1 MFNRKIK
8 PGAKLEL
15 WSGMLLVLLAA
26 ITIAGISQFAS
37 LDQKARDMV
46 KEKYTQRMLANEI
59 TGNLNILVRSTHR
72 ALLAGKQE
80 MIDKEIS
87 RINGAHKAARED
99 LEKLGTYI
107 QSENGRDIFKGM
119 LEAQASYLPGQEAF
133 LKLLSNGKQKEAIA
147 LLESIRPQQ
156 QAYIDAAGSLLKFQ
170 GELIVTSADEL
181 TGQYKNVRAVMLI
194 LCGIV
199 LTLIVIISYWILR
212 GTAKE
217 TGKEL
222 NLVGSTGIM
231 ESGKEALLPDT
242 PVPARREAARE
253 PQQIPREPQQVPS
266 WQMKEHL
273 TVQ

>member
-1 MFNRKIK
+1 MFNRKVK

-15 WSGMLLVLLAA
+15 WSGMLLVMLAA
-26 ITIAGISQFAS
+26 ITIAGISQVAS
-37 LDQKARDMV
+37 LNQKARDMV
-46 KEKYTQRMLANEI
+46 KEKYPQRMLANEI
-59 TGNLNILVRSTHR
+59 TGNLNIFVRSMHM
-72 ALLAGKQE
+72 ALLADKQK

-87 RINGAHKAARED
+87 RINGAHKAVRED

-107 QSENGRDIFKGM
+107 QSEKGRDIFKAM
-119 LEAQASYLPGQEAF
+119 LEAQASYLPGQDAF
-133 LKLLSNGKQKEAIA
+133 LKLLGNGKQKEAIA

-156 QAYIDAAGSLLKFQ
+156 QAYIDAVGSLMKFQ
-170 GELIVTSADEL
+170 GELIVTSADES

-199 LTLIVIISYWILR
+199 LTLIGIISYWILR

-222 NLVGSTGIM
+222 NLVGGTGIM
-231 ESGKEALLPDT
+231 ESREVVLLPDT
-242 PVPARREAARE
+242 PVPVRREGARE
-253 PQQIPREPQQVPS
+253 PQQIPS